1 MRWRCWCWRGSV
13 WFLAARWQ
21 ALPSRVPM
29 HYNAFGEIDRWGSKD
44 QSGSAAG
51 CGLGPLWAAVG
62 DRPFP
67 RPWNTGGLQITEANQ
82 ARVYAALLHLLSSTK
97 LLMALVFG
105 FLALCSILAR
115 PLPAWFMP
123 VTLALLLGNLGG
135 WMLRAYRSQ

>member
-1 MRWRCWCWRGSV
+1 MAWVLYGLLSV
-13 WFLAARWQ
+13 LGRFP
-21 ALPSRVPM
+21 AL
-29 HYNAFGEIDRWGSKD
+29 
-44 QSGSAAG
+44 
-51 CGLGPLWAAVG
+51 
-62 DRPFP
+62 
-67 RPWNTGGLQITEANQ
+67 WNTGGLQITEANQ